1 MYYQIS
7 RRNYFFDLD
16 KQTRILFSKTFFIF
30 VVSLASIADLNLK
43 VVDLGMTWKKLS
55 WLWDKKMALLDV
67 LLFLFVIEIIS
78 ILCARF
84 I

>member
-43 VVDLGMTWKKLS
+43 VVDLGMT
-55 WLWDKKMALLDV
+55 
-67 LLFLFVIEIIS
+67 
-78 ILCARF
+78 
-84 I
+84 